1 MDELLHRGRLVADD
15 VAGDD
20 AAEGFELPLDFA
32 GRRVAFDFVGR
43 QPQPHGPGVGQ
54 VGQLQVGRQGAFPR
68 RDPLGEHRLGQSG
81 RNHRAVDDLP
91 QGEAGFQTRHHLV
104 LHQVLHFEGYARER
118 DDDVPV
124 AFEPHARGRAVGVE
138 EHRAARGDHRLR
150 AVQLVEVDAAFGE
163 HPLDVRGHP
172 FVVAHVAA
180 EQFGERLFG
189 DVVLRGAQAARD
201 DRHLRHAERPL
212 HGAGNLR
219 AVVADRDFFADDDAR
234 GVEVLGDGYG
244 VRVHDLAY
252 EDFVADRE
260 NGRFHIYSEFQA
272 LVAGSCGRRA
282 CCAVVVPAAA
292 SGRSGA
298 AASVPD
304 GVSGPAEEFGPA
316 GASDAVF

>member
-1 MDELLHRGRLVADD
+1 M
-15 VAGDD
+15 
-20 AAEGFELPLDFA
+20 
-32 GRRVAFDFVGR
+32 
-43 QPQPHGPGVGQ
+43 
-54 VGQLQVGRQGAFPR
+54 
-68 RDPLGEHRLGQSG
+68 
-81 RNHRAVDDLP
+81 DDLP
-91 QGEAGFQTRHHLV
+91 QGETGLQTRHHFV
-104 LHQVLHFEGYARER
+104 LHQVLHFEGNARER
-118 DDDVPV
+118 DDDVSV

-212 HGAGNLR
+212 HGAGDLR

-244 VRVHDLAY
+244 VRIHDLAD
-252 EDFVADRE
+252 EDFIADGDDRC
-260 NGRFHIYSEFQA
+260 FHGNI
-272 LVAGSCGRRA
+272 
-282 CCAVVVPAAA
+282 
-292 SGRSGA
+292 
-298 AASVPD
+298 
-304 GVSGPAEEFGPA
+304 
-316 GASDAVF
+316 